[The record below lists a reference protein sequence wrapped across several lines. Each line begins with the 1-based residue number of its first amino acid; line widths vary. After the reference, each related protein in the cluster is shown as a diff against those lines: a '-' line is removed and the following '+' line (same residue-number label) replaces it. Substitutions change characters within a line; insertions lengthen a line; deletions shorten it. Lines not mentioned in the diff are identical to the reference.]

1 MQRQGILQTANS
13 LFCWILHAS
22 RCGSCPFYWFWKA
35 GYDIAHKAR
44 KLLNGK
50 RIGLRYL
57 TCPILIYHLLP
68 LPGKWNVNPSMA
80 AYFRRSKRLHAT
92 PLNNIPRI
100 SRVRSALTKS
110 GRCDMEETEGAI
122 LGYNQSHPVRIQSQF
137 VLSNV
142 EPCSV
147 YREFLQYAAH
157 RSGDVQIHD

>member
-1 MQRQGILQTANS
+1 MQRRGILQTANS

-22 RCGSCPFYWFWKA
+22 RCGSCPYWFWKA

-68 LPGKWNVNPSMA
+68 LPGEWNVNPPMA
-80 AYFRRSKRLHAT
+80 PYFRRPKRLHAT
-92 PLNNIPRI
+92 PSNSIPRI
-100 SRVRSALTKS
+100 SRVRSPLTKS
-110 GRCDMEETEGAI
+110 ELDDTEETEGI
-122 LGYNQSHPVRIQSQF
+122 LGYDQPRPMRIQSQF